1 MRPLSALPGFLND
14 PALPTIVAVV
24 AAMLALALTFR

>member
-1 MRPLSALPGFLND
+1 MRPSSALPGFLND
-14 PALPTIVAVV
+14 PALHTIVAVV

>member
-1 MRPLSALPGFLND
+1 MRPSSALPGFLND
-14 PALPTIVAVV
+14 SALPTIVAVV